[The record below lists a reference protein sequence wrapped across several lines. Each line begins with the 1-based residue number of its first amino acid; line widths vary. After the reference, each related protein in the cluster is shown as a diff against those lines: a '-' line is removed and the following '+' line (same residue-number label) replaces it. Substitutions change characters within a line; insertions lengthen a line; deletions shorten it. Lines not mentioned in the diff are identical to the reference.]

1 MRLVDFAKS
10 YIKSSVADGSLCID
24 LTCGNGLDT
33 LFLSKLVKKEGK
45 VYAFDIQE
53 QAVQFTRNL
62 LMEHECIS
70 QVEIFQ
76 QCHGS
81 FTEHLPRKLKGEISA
96 VMVNLGYLP
105 KGNHLITTNPRTTCA
120 ALAKAYDWLSVNGVT
135 SVITYQGHEGGI
147 EENTAV
153 KNLISESQW
162 DCTTEFGNKKP
173 GSPILYMI
181 RKK

>member
-1 MRLVDFAKS
+1 MRLVECAKS
-10 YIKSSVADGSLCID
+10 YIKSSVSDGSLCID

-62 LMEHECIS
+62 LMEHKCIS

-120 ALAKAYDWLSVNGVT
+120 ALVKAYDWLSVNGVI
-135 SVITYQGHEGGI
+135 SVITYQGHDGGI

>member
-1 MRLVDFAKS
+1 MRLVECAKS
-10 YIKSSVADGSLCID
+10 YIKSSVSNGSLCID

-45 VYAFDIQE
+45 VYAFDIQQ

-62 LMEHECIS
+62 LREHKYIS

-76 QCHGS
+76 QCHSS
-81 FTEHLPRKLKGEISA
+81 FTEHLPQELKYKISA

-105 KGNHLITTNPRTTCA
+105 KGSHLITTNPRTTCV
-120 ALAKAYDWLSVNGVT
+120 ALVKAYEWLSVNGVI

-147 EENTAV
+147 KENIAV
-153 KNLISESQW
+153 KNLISEYHW
-162 DCTTEFGNKKP
+162 DCTTEFGNKKQD
-173 GSPILYMI
+173 SPILYMI

>member
-1 MRLVDFAKS
+1 MRLVECAKS
-10 YIKSSVADGSLCID
+10 YIKSSVSSGSLCID

-45 VYAFDIQE
+45 VYAFDIQ
-53 QAVQFTRNL
+53 QQSVQFTRNL
-62 LMEHECIS
+62 LTEHKCIS

-76 QCHGS
+76 QCHSS
-81 FTEHLPRKLKGEISA
+81 FTEYLPQELKGEISA

-120 ALAKAYDWLSVNGVT
+120 ALVKAHEWLSVNGVV

-153 KNLISESQW
+153 KNLVSEYQW
-162 DCTTEFGNKKP
+162 DYTTEFGNKKQD
-173 GSPILYMI
+173 SPILYMI